1 MANNYQINQKRDFNP
16 FNRVEVNVP
25 QRNTF
30 DLSHDNKLTLDMGKL
45 VPVLVQDTLP
55 GDKFTITPEMLIRFA
70 PMTFPIMQKIDATI
84 HFFYVPNRI
93 SWNNWKKFLANEK
106 VEGSEYVPPY
116 ILGDGETSFLNVT
129 ASSLH
134 DYIGLPNGTIHHER
148 IDAFPYLAYLRI
160 YNEYYQDQNNDA
172 SYLTIRNQLESMSEI
187 QGGKVPPDQLFN
199 NSSDNYADWQLQKR
213 AWEHDYFTSALPWAQ
228 KGDAVNIPLE
238 LISLT
243 GTATGNDLVH
253 FDNTPATDGTLSSS
267 SGHLWDTTPTAVW
280 LKSNLDIDTQN
291 AELSGTINQLR
302 TAMALQKFLE
312 KNARSGTRYN
322 ELILAH
328 FGEHIGDARINRPE
342 YLGGI
347 QNNVVISEVLQTSQT
362 DDSSALGDYAGHATA
377 VVNGNT
383 IQFECPEHG
392 YIIGILSVKPTT
404 SYFQGIPR
412 KFSRMTFLDYYWQE
426 FANIGEQAI
435 LNKELY
441 YDNALSDNNDTF
453 GYIPRY
459 SEYKY
464 NPSAI
469 HGNFRTD
476 MKDFHLARYFGSRPA
491 LNKSFIEVN
500 DDKRIFAVT
509 EEGVNSLYA
518 HIFFNIKADRKI
530 PFFTSPQGL

>member
-1 MANNYQINQKRDFNP
+1 MAKNYQINQKRDFNP
-16 FNRVEVNVP
+16 FNRVEVDVP

-93 SWNNWKKFLANEK
+93 SWDNWKKFLANEK
-106 VEGSEYVPPY
+106 LEGSEYAP
-116 ILGDGETSFLNVT
+116 LSFRGDDSTDKLKVT
-129 ASSLH
+129 TSSLL
-134 DYIGLPNGTIHHER
+134 DYIGLPNGRIGNMD
-148 IDAFPYLAYLRI
+148 IDAFPVLAYFRI
-160 YNEYYQDQNNDA
+160 YNEYYQDQNNDS
-172 SYLTIRNQLESMSEI
+172 SYKTVRTFLENMVKK
-187 QGGKVPPDQLFN
+187 QGGVIEP
-199 NSSDNYADWQLQKR
+199 SDFAPGLTQYGDVLLLLNR

-243 GTATGNDLVH
+243 GTATGNDLVK
-253 FDNTPATDGTLSSS
+253 FDGSPAHNGALSSD

-280 LKSNLDIDTQN
+280 LKSNLDIDTQD

-412 KFSRMTFLDYYWQE
+412 KFTRRTFLDYYWQE
-426 FANIGEQAI
+426 FAHIGEQAI
-435 LNKELY
+435 LNQELY
-441 YDNALSDNNDTF
+441 YDVSLTDNTDTF

-476 MKDFHLARYFGSRPA
+476 MKDFHLARYFSSRPA